1 MPDAEND
8 DLGDGDQPMRGW
20 GLPRPGELDRIV
32 IVSPHL
38 ADAVLG
44 CANFMASHPGVAVV
58 TVFAGNPP
66 AYPTDPMRTWDVQSG
81 FSPGDDVMETRRH
94 EDAAALDLL
103 DAKPVHLEFVEHTY
117 NPADRPVAPAVLV
130 DARAPALAALD
141 PTLVLIP
148 FGLANPD
155 HDVTHR
161 AGMLARERLGRGVSW
176 WCYEDNGYKHI
187 PGMLAWRV
195 STLFRRRV
203 WPTPVCPVTDISET
217 RKQAAIAC
225 YPTQLLALED
235 DWAIGAKLAAPAPEQ
250 FWRLAPPPAG
260 WERIDD
266 D

>member
-1 MPDAEND
+1 MPDHD
-8 DLGDGDQPMRGW
+8 VPMRGW
-20 GLPRPGELDRIV
+20 GLPVPGELDRVV

-38 ADAVLG
+38 DDAVLG
-44 CANFMASHPGVAVV
+44 CSNFMSAHPGAVVV

-66 AYPTDPMRTWDVQSG
+66 AYPTDPMRKWDVQSG
-81 FSPGDDVMETRRH
+81 FAPGDDVMEVRRH
-94 EDAAALDLL
+94 EDAAALGLL
-103 DAKPVHLEFVEHTY
+103 DATPVHLEFVEHTY
-117 NPADRPVAPAVLV
+117 NPGDRPVAPEVLV
-130 DARAPALAALD
+130 DALAPALAALN
-141 PTLVLIP
+141 PTLVLAP

-161 AGMLARERLGRGVSW
+161 ACMLARERLGNEVSF

-195 STLFRRRV
+195 SSLFRRRV
-203 WPTPVCPVTDISET
+203 WPTPVCPVTDPSEM

-250 FWRLAPPPAG
+250 FWRLAPPPPG
-260 WERIDD
+260 WERLIEG
-266 D
+266 